1 MADIVRVPLLSA
13 DIDEEKKLTVMDQ
26 VNLAQL
32 TQHPGWLVL
41 VNMMDSACKTAT
53 RDVIGIDPE
62 EKGYQQTLM
71 ARQTRA
77 RNIKEFNDLVLL
89 SVRWHMQ
96 ASGTQAKSQTQEPKE
111 ESPSAKAR
119 FIGPNKGNR

>member
-1 MADIVRVPLLSA
+1 MADIVRVPFLSSN
-13 DIDEEKKLTVMDQ
+13 IDDEKKLTTMDQ

-32 TQHPGWLVL
+32 THHPGWLVL

-77 RNIKEFNDLVLL
+77 RNIKEFSDLLLL
-89 SVRWHMQ
+89 SVRWHIQQ
-96 ASGTQAKSQTQEPKE
+96 AENIPSVNPAPKE
-111 ESPSAKAR
+111 ELPSTKSR
-119 FIGPNKGNR
+119 FIGPNRGKE

>member
-13 DIDEEKKLTVMDQ
+13 NIDDEKKLTTMDQ
-26 VNLAQL
+26 VNLAQI
-32 TQHPGWLVL
+32 TQHPGWLVFI
-41 VNMMDSACKTAT
+41 NMMDSACKTAT

-77 RNIKEFNDLVLL
+77 RNIKEFSDLLLL

-96 ASGTQAKSQTQEPKE
+96 QAGNVPSTSPAPKE
-111 ESPSAKAR
+111 ELLPVKSR
-119 FIGPNKGNR
+119 FIGPNKGNN